1 LLATTSQQSRPKSE
15 KGLNS
20 HSQSRQSSHQKVEKK
35 KRKRSRLSIYNG
47 EFGWL
52 AYSSTAAAVLLTKW
66 ESFIFYLKKKT
77 GWTAAAGQ

>member
-52 AYSSTAAAVLLTKW
+52 AYSSTAAAILFTKW

-77 GWTAAAGQ
+77 GWPAAAGH